1 MDRTGL
7 FAPSTADTLTAV
19 GVFHRIYFHLTGLCT
34 FSTMNTFVHI
44 HMVAEYRY
52 PIKYRVKC
60 TKRANIFA
68 KWAVDY
74 DGKYNGHN

>member
-19 GVFHRIYFHLTGLCT
+19 GVFHRIYFHLAGLCT

-44 HMVAEYRY
+44 HMVTEYRY